1 MQFTIYR
8 LHFSIG
14 VHFGAGSL
22 WDSMNTLPADT
33 FFSALCQEAL
43 ARSGETELEALAA
56 TVREGAFR
64 LSDLFPFVGEELY
77 LPKPLYPVTS
87 EQEGDS
93 IIKKSFKKLK
103 YIPVSQ
109 WDTYLR
115 GELNPVEAVGQLQ
128 QLGKS
133 SVRTMSAS
141 RAPEKLDSGDML
153 PYSVGVYQFRPSCG
167 LYLIA
172 GFADENLQN
181 QFDALLYSL
190 SYSGIGGKRSAGLGR
205 FTVEKRA
212 VPAVLEQRLH
222 GNKTPCMALSVCM
235 AEPDELESV
244 MEGAR
249 YLLLK
254 RSGFIASPDYAPEL
268 RRKRDFYSFCAGSC
282 FERRFAGNIFDVGG
296 SGAHPVYRYAA
307 ALWMEM

>member
-1 MQFTIYR
+1 MQFTIYSLR
-8 LHFSIG
+8 FPIG

-33 FFSALCQEAL
+33 FFSALCQEAF
-43 ARSGETELEALAA
+43 AHGGETELEALVAA
-56 TVREGAFR
+56 ARKGALR
-64 LSDLFPFVGEELY
+64 LSDLFPFVGDELY

-93 IIKKSFKKLK
+93 IVKKSFKKLK

-115 GELNPVEAVGQLQ
+115 GELNPVEAAGQFQ
-128 QLGKS
+128 QFGKS

-153 PYSVGVYQFRPSCG
+153 PYSVGVYQFSPGSG

-172 GFADENLQN
+172 GFADEKLQN
-181 QFDALLYSL
+181 LFDVLLHSL
-190 SYSGIGGKRSAGLGR
+190 SYSGLGGKRSAGLGR
-205 FTVEKRA
+205 FTAEKTA
-212 VPAVLEQRLH
+212 VPVVLEQKLRS
-222 GNKTPCMALSVCM
+222 KKAPYMALSVCM
-235 AEPDELESV
+235 AEADELENV
-244 MEGAR
+244 MEGAQ

-254 RSGFIASPDYAPEL
+254 RSGFIASPNYAPEL
-268 RRKRDFYSFCAGSC
+268 WRKRDFYSFCAGSC
-282 FERRFAGNIFDVGG
+282 FERPFAGIIFDVGG

>member
-1 MQFTIYR
+1 MQFTVYR
-8 LHFSIG
+8 LQFPNG
-14 VHFGAGSL
+14 VHFGAGTL

-43 ARSGETELEALAA
+43 AHGGETELEALTSA
-56 TVREGAFR
+56 VREGSFR
-64 LSDLFPFVGEELY
+64 LSDLFPFVGEKLY
-77 LPKPLYPVTS
+77 LPKPLYPVTRD
-87 EQEGDS
+87 QEGDS
-93 IIKKSFKKLK
+93 IVKKSFKKLR

-109 WDTYLR
+109 WDNYLR

-128 QLGKS
+128 HLGKS

-141 RAPEKLDSGDML
+141 RTPEKLESGDML
-153 PYSVGVYQFRPSCG
+153 PYSVGVYHFRPGSG
-167 LYLIA
+167 LSLIA
-172 GFADENLQN
+172 GFADEKLQDH
-181 QFDALLYSL
+181 FDTLLHSL

-205 FTVEKRA
+205 FTAEKMA
-212 VPAVLEQRLH
+212 VPAVLEQRLR
-222 GNKTPCMALSVCM
+222 GEKTPCMALSVCM
-235 AEPDELESV
+235 TETDELENV
-244 MEGAR
+244 MESAR

-282 FERRFAGNIFDVGG
+282 FEKRFVGNIFDVGG

-307 ALWMEM
+307 ALWMEI